1 MARLFAAVGLWIRA
15 SWGAVLLLAATVV
28 ELGMYLFGNRDIQLS
43 ALDFAVRLVLLVA
56 IVVVFVLAFRF
67 RQRAHD

>member
-1 MARLFAAVGLWIRA
+1 MMKTSAKRM
-15 SWGAVLLLAATVV
+15 LLAASAI
-28 ELGMYLFGNRDIQLS
+28 ELGMYLFGNRAIQLS

-56 IVVVFVLAFRF
+56 IVGIFVTAFRF